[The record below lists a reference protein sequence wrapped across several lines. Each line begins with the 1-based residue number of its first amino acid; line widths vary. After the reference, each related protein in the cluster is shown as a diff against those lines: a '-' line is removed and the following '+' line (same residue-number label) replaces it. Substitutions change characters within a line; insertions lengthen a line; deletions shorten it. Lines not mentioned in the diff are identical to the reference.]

1 MGRLDTR
8 YAYSQSRLQARYG
21 ARPSSADWSLV
32 AATAE
37 LGALLQV
44 LRGSSL
50 GRWTVRLGDRPR
62 VHEIERRLRE
72 QWLCDVDEVAG
83 WQPGPWRDGVHWLRW
98 IVYLPALQK
107 IARGGRPPT
116 WTRIDPVLAPIVARE
131 PRDRRS
137 ALQGTALASLAV
149 GFDAPADTL
158 AAWTRRW
165 RQLWPSHQAA
175 RRPLELLLGEATRT
189 RTRLAELPAATRAN
203 ETLELLER
211 RLELAFRR
219 NPLSPATAA
228 TYLGLLA
235 LDMRR
240 IRGALATRALRDD
253 GAAP

>member
-1 MGRLDTR
+1 MARIDTR
-8 YAYSQSRLQARYG
+8 YAYSQARLQARYG

-32 AATAE
+32 AATGD
-37 LGALLQV
+37 LGALLLV

-50 GRWTVRLGDRPR
+50 GHWTVSLGDRPR

-116 WTRIDPVLAPIVARE
+116 WMRVEPVLAHIVARE
-131 PRDRRS
+131 PRDRSS
-137 ALQGTALASLAV
+137 ALQGTALAPLAA
-149 GFDAPADTL
+149 GFGEPADTVG
-158 AAWTRRW
+158 AWTRRW
-165 RQLWPSHQAA
+165 RQLWPSQQAA
-175 RRPLELLLGEATRT
+175 RRPLELLLREAART
-189 RTRLAELPAATRAN
+189 RYRLSELPAATRSN
-203 ETLELLER
+203 EDLKRLER

-219 NPLSPATAA
+219 NPLSPTAA
-228 TYLGLLA
+228 AAYLGLLA

-240 IRGALATRALRDD
+240 IRGALATRALQNE
-253 GAAP
+253 GAVP